1 MTGHTTDGTL
11 GGRTSRNRYLKQA
24 SEASPGYIRGD
35 RLLVKTAQTAA
46 MPPKNHYPEA
56 WLRGASLSQALSSL
70 THDYSLP
77 AARSPLGN
85 DTLGIDS
92 YIPPPKPEP
101 GTGTK
106 LVDVVS
112 LVSQ

>member
-46 MPPKNHYPEA
+46 MPPKK
-56 WLRGASLSQALSSL
+56 
-70 THDYSLP
+70 SLP
-77 AARSPLGN
+77 GSLAPWHLAVTGPFKPNARLFTPRS
-85 DTLGIDS
+85 T
-92 YIPPPKPEP
+92 EP
-101 GTGTK
+101 
-106 LVDVVS
+106 VR
-112 LVSQ
+112 